1 MGTLIL
7 LKFLPIVETW
17 CKLKCLQA
25 GMVLGDLLWF
35 YETTSIESDEQF
47 SAHFG
52 KTFFKKGSCKAN
64 TSYC

>member
-1 MGTLIL
+1 
-7 LKFLPIVETW
+7 
-17 CKLKCLQA
+17 
-25 GMVLGDLLWF
+25 MVLGDLLWF